1 MTHRHISLRWLVGG
15 IYFCI
20 MVVILGGLALYLS
33 HLIAQNYMDSLTTNL
48 SGRARL
54 GAELLAPSVKAYYT
68 TTVKMDALSPTERTH
83 LENLFRGQL
92 LPGDQTRLRNQFV
105 QEKYPEKGFAY
116 LPDVKANIIGY
127 LRKIN
132 SLRQQGGTTEIA
144 FFRFSCVMRTNRDLI
159 AESLP
164 YSVSPPFDQEL
175 PESIFNQALDP
186 ERADGI
192 GAATHFSEKFSEE
205 LLYIAVPIRTRTV
218 EAVDIPDGILVL
230 AAPTTNVRQ
239 TIGQIQGG
247 ILLAFIGG
255 LLVLFLINAAVSI
268 FVTHPLNTLSQ
279 AAGHFA
285 GGDLQRRVRPTGAHE
300 IASLGESFNSMAA
313 QLESTIA
320 HLDEQRA
327 QAQAILASM
336 FDGVLVTDPAGRI
349 LLINQCLERTFDLRA
364 EEIVGQELADTLF
377 QAELNE
383 LLEKTIDTDLPL
395 MHQVAFSRPVPR
407 TFEVHMAP
415 VKVGAQ
421 LLGVVIALYDVTT
434 QRKLEQVQ
442 RDFVANVSHELRTPV
457 ASIRAMAETLADG
470 GSEDPQI
477 ADSFLGSIIHES
489 ERLTEL
495 LEDLLQLSQIESG
508 RRLITP
514 EWVDLAEIIRSV
526 VERLAPLI
534 DAKAQRMVLEIPA
547 RLPAYVDRGAILQTV
562 LNLIDNARKYS
573 PEGGAVTVH
582 AERADDGRLR
592 VKVTDTGIGIPEE
605 ELDRIFERFYR
616 VDKARSRAEGG
627 TGLGL
632 AIVQHLVELHGGLIS
647 VQSELGQGSQF
658 TVVLPQ
664 PKEDTALPGEAGEPP
679 FGDILPV
686 AGSDAGGSS

>member
-1 MTHRHISLRWLVGG
+1 
-15 IYFCI
+15 

-33 HLIAQNYMDSLTTNL
+33 HLIALNYMDSLTTNL

-54 GAELLAPSVKAYYT
+54 GAELLAPMVRTYYN
-68 TTVKMDALSPTERTH
+68 TTVKMDALPPAERADLDKLFSDPKLRDAFNHSKYSITNNP
-83 LENLFRGQL
+83 EN
-92 LPGDQTRLRNQFV
+92 
-105 QEKYPEKGFAY
+105 GFIY
-116 LPDVKANIIGY
+116 LPDVEHNIKGM
-127 LRKIN
+127 LGKIN

-159 AESLP
+159 VESLP
-164 YSVSPPFDQEL
+164 YAVSPPSDKEL
-175 PESIFNQALDP
+175 PESIFIQALDP
-186 ERADGI
+186 ESEDGI
-192 GAATHFSEKFSEE
+192 GTATHFSEKFAEE
-205 LLYIAVPIRTRTV
+205 LLYIAVPIRTHTP
-218 EAVDIPDGILVL
+218 EAIDIPDGILVL
-230 AAPTTNVRQ
+230 AAPTTDVKH

-255 LLVLFLINAAVSI
+255 LLVVFLINAAVSI
-268 FVTHPLNTLSQ
+268 FVTHPINTLSQ

-285 GGDLQRRVRPTGAHE
+285 IGDLQRRVQPTGAQE

-320 HLDEQRA
+320 NLDEQRA

-364 EEIVGQELADTLF
+364 EEIVDKELADTLF
-377 QAELNE
+377 EAQLSE
-383 LLEKTIDTDLPL
+383 LLQKTIDTDLPL

-415 VKVGAQ
+415 VKAGKQ
-421 LLGVVIALYDVTT
+421 LLGVVIALYDITN
-434 QRKLEQVQ
+434 QRKLEQIQ

-477 ADSFLGSIIHES
+477 ADSFLDSIIHES
-489 ERLTEL
+489 ERLTAL

-508 RRLITP
+508 RRLLTP

-526 VERLAPLI
+526 VERLVPLT
-534 DAKAQRMVLEIPA
+534 DAKAQQVILHIPEH
-547 RLPAYVDRGAILQTV
+547 LPAYVDRGAILQIV

-573 PEGGAVTVH
+573 PEGGTVTVH
-582 AERADDGRLR
+582 TERADDDRLR
-592 VKVTDTGIGIPEE
+592 IKVTDTGIGIPEE

-632 AIVQHLVELHGGLIS
+632 AIVQHLVDLHGGLIS

-664 PKEDTALPGEAGEPP
+664 PASES
-679 FGDILPV
+679 V
-686 AGSDAGGSS
+686 